1 MVTGVQKR
9 LWGVKKRIIEETV
22 VKNFPKLVKFINTQI

>member
-1 MVTGVQKR
+1 MVTGVQKKIV
-9 LWGVKKRIIEETV
+9 GVKKRIVEETV